1 MFAVL
6 AIIGFALALILH
18 MLGGHANLVWD
29 FGFAG
34 LICLAA
40 AHLWTWPWVRGH

>member
-6 AIIGFALALILH
+6 AVIGFALALILH
-18 MLGGHANLVWD
+18 IVGGHVALVWD

-34 LICLAA
+34 LICVA
-40 AHLWTWPWVRGH
+40 AHLVYAWTPWVRR